1 LSSDILLAENLSLLF
16 KEEMFPESTR
26 DYRGQTPLH
35 WAALNQNLNAVELL
49 ITRMQ
54 NMAIAQDRSGH
65 TPLHLAVIQ
74 ASKIENPTDEE
85 HTSWKNVICELMK
98 GQIEV
103 DIKDKKGKS
112 AWDYA
117 DDKKRK
123 WAKRIKNDR
132 GWVTGLST
140 ETNSESWE
148 PLDNPKDARLSA
160 YRKIEAGLFE
170 FFWDPKFGEKLNVKN
185 PTILRLLYK
194 EKEEGLREGLEKILS
209 SSRPP
214 NLKSRCRWI
223 HLPANN
229 VRTSFHWYLER
240 LSDIHFRNNGFML
253 VPPES
258 SALKTWYLSN
268 SIF

>member
-1 LSSDILLAENLSLLF
+1 LSSDILLAGNLSQLF
-16 KEEMFPESTR
+16 YEKMFPASTR

-49 ITRMQ
+49 TSRMQ
-54 NMAIAQDRSGH
+54 YMAIVQDNSGR

-74 ASKIENPTDEE
+74 ASKIEIPTDEE

-98 GQIEV
+98 GQIDV

-123 WAKRIKNDR
+123 WVKRIKNDR
-132 GWVTGLST
+132 GWVTGLLT
-140 ETNSESWE
+140 ETSSETWE
-148 PLDNPKDARLSA
+148 PLDNPKGARLSA

-170 FFWDPKFGEKLNVKN
+170 FFWDPKSGEKVNVKN

-209 SSRPP
+209 GSRPP
-214 NLKSRCRWI
+214 NLEPRCRWI

-229 VRTSFHWYLER
+229 VRTPLHMASR
-240 LSDIHFRNNGFML
+240 
-253 VPPES
+253 
-258 SALKTWYLSN
+258 
-268 SIF
+268 

>member
-1 LSSDILLAENLSLLF
+1 MSSDVLLAGNLSQLF
-16 KEEMFPESTR
+16 KEKDFPDSTR

-35 WAALNQNLNAVELL
+35 WAALKQNLNAVELL
-49 ITRMQ
+49 ISCMQ
-54 NMAIAQDRSGH
+54 NMASAQDKSGQ

-123 WAKRIKNDR
+123 WVKRIKNDR

-148 PLDNPKDARLSA
+148 PLDNPNQKDVRTSA

-209 SSRPP
+209 SSRPRD
-214 NLKSRCRWI
+214 LKPRCRWI

-229 VRTSFHWYLER
+229 VRTPFH
-240 LSDIHFRNNGFML
+240 
-253 VPPES
+253 
-258 SALKTWYLSN
+258 
-268 SIF
+268 